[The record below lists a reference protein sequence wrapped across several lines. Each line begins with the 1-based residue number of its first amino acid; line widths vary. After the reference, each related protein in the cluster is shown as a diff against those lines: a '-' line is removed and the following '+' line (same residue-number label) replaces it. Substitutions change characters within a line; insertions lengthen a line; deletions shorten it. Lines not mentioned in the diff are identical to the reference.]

1 MPLTSRIITATDLED
16 TYLSLTLRVTL
27 SLILRIYPSLTS
39 ITYLDATDLDD
50 APVTD
55 LDDTLADTNLED
67 ALGDT
72 DTDLE
77 DAPADIDLEDAPGDT
92 DLEDAPAD
100 TDLVDAPADTDL
112 ENTPADTDLENTLAD
127 SDLEDTLADT
137 DLEDALADTD
147 LEDVPAGG
155 VPLVHVHR
163 HPEERPGPQA
173 VDLLQGRVP
182 VPAAGV
188 GGRGDGPAA
197 HALHHAL
204 EALERVQAV
213 GGPRRHAAPVEGSDL
228 ALRLPLGRAIRVC
241 VRGGGTEGR

>member
-1 MPLTSRIITATDLED
+1 M
-16 TYLSLTLRVTL
+16 TL
-27 SLILRIYPSLTS
+27 SLILRIYLSLTS

-77 DAPADIDLEDAPGDT
+77 DAPADIDLEDAP
-92 DLEDAPAD
+92 AD

-127 SDLEDTLADT
+127 SDLEDAV
-137 DLEDALADTD
+137 ADTD

-163 HPEERPGPQA
+163 HPEERPRPQA

-204 EALERVQAV
+204 EALQRVQAV
-213 GGPRRHAAPVEGSDL
+213 GGPRRHAALVEGSDL

-241 VRGGGTEGR
+241 VREGGTEGRWEGLVTVIWLVSTMILTSIQPHAGLSLLRES

>member
-72 DTDLE
+72 
-77 DAPADIDLEDAPGDT
+77 DT

-204 EALERVQAV
+204 EALQRVQAV